1 MRVKSEKLRK
11 IFFYTLILL
20 LTVNCLLLTE
30 VNALDVDRKVLDNG
44 LTLMV
49 VERHNLPLVKVTIG
63 VGSGSLIEPEE
74 KAGLANLTAGLL
86 KSGTKS
92 RTAEE
97 IDEAIEF
104 VGGGIGA
111 SGGTDYS
118 TVTLSILKK
127 DVELGFE
134 LLSDVIMN
142 PVFPEEELMKKVKR
156 IKGGLK
162 QSEDD
167 PGFVASK
174 AFKKEVFG
182 SHPYGRLTRG
192 SEETLDNIK
201 REDLVEFHS
210 SYYLP
215 NNSVMSVVGDITADE
230 VSALIDKYFSKWSSK
245 KFDLPPITRPDE
257 NRKRKTVIIDKEL
270 TQANILLGHIGIR
283 RGHPDYYKVSVMDYI
298 LGRGGFASRLMLNIR
313 EEKGLVYSIY
323 SVFSANMEGGSF
335 RVSLQ
340 TKNESANTA
349 IEEII
354 REIKRIRKEYV
365 TDTELS
371 DAKSFLTGSFPMRIE
386 TSSRIAGFL
395 VAVEYYG
402 LGSDYIDEYPSYI
415 NSITKEDVLKAAQ
428 KYLDPENFVLVV
440 VANEK
445 EAAIKDDYTD

>member
-1 MRVKSEKLRK
+1 M
-11 IFFYTLILL
+11 LIADAY
-20 LTVNCLLLTE
+20 
-30 VNALDVDRKVLDNG
+30 ALEVDRKVLDNG
-44 LTLMV
+44 LKLMV

-63 VGSGSLIEPEE
+63 IGSGSVIEPEE
-74 KAGLANLTAGLL
+74 KAGLANLTASLL

-97 IDEAIEF
+97 IDEAIDF
-104 VGGGIGA
+104 VGGSIGA

-127 DVELGFE
+127 DIDLGFE

-142 PVFPEEELMKKVKR
+142 PLFPEEELTKKVKR

-162 QSEDD
+162 QSEDN

-182 SHPYGRLTRG
+182 SHPYGRLTKG
-192 SEETLDNIK
+192 SEETLDLIT
-201 REDLVEFHS
+201 REDVVNFHS

-230 VSALIDKYFSKWSSK
+230 VSALINKYFSKWASK
-245 KFDLPPITRPDE
+245 KFELPLLPEPDE
-257 NRKRKTVIIDKEL
+257 KRERKTVIVDKEL
-270 TQANILLGHIGIR
+270 TQANIILGHIGVSR
-283 RGHPDYYKVSVMDYI
+283 EHPDYYKVSVMDYI

-313 EEKGLVYSIY
+313 EEKGLAYSIY
-323 SVFSANMEGGSF
+323 SVFSANKESGSF

-354 REIKRIRKEYV
+354 KEMKRISTEPV
-365 TDTELS
+365 TDMELS
-371 DAKSFLTGSFPMRIE
+371 DAKSFLTGSFPMRVE
-386 TSSRIAGFL
+386 SSSRIASFL

-402 LGSDYIDEYPSYI
+402 LGVDYIDNYPSYI
-415 NSITKEDVLKAAQ
+415 NSITKEDVLYAAQ

-440 VANEK
+440 VADEK
-445 EAAIKDDYTD
+445 EAAIKKDYSH

>member
-1 MRVKSEKLRK
+1 M
-11 IFFYTLILL
+11 LIADAY
-20 LTVNCLLLTE
+20 
-30 VNALDVDRKVLDNG
+30 ALEVDRKVLDNG
-44 LTLMV
+44 LKLMV

-63 VGSGSLIEPEE
+63 IGSGSVIEPEE
-74 KAGLANLTAGLL
+74 KAGLANLTASLL

-97 IDEAIEF
+97 IDEAIDF
-104 VGGGIGA
+104 VGGSIGA

-127 DVELGFE
+127 DIDLGFE

-142 PVFPEEELMKKVKR
+142 PLFPEEELVKKVKR

-162 QSEDD
+162 QSEDN

-192 SEETLDNIK
+192 SEETLDAIE
-201 REDLVEFHS
+201 REDVVNFHS

-230 VSALIDKYFSKWSSK
+230 VSALINRYFSKWASK
-245 KFDLPPITRPDE
+245 KFERPLLAEPDE
-257 NRKRKTVIIDKEL
+257 KRERKTVIVDKEL
-270 TQANILLGHIGIR
+270 TQANIILGHIGISR
-283 RGHPDYYKVSVMDYI
+283 EHPDYYKVSVMDYI

-313 EEKGLVYSIY
+313 EEKGLAYSIY
-323 SVFSANMEGGSF
+323 SVFSADKESGSF

-354 REIKRIRKEYV
+354 KEMKRISTEPV
-365 TDTELS
+365 TDMELS
-371 DAKSFLTGSFPMRIE
+371 DAKSFLTGSFPMRVE
-386 TSSRIAGFL
+386 SSSRIASFL

-402 LGSDYIDEYPSYI
+402 LGVDYIDNYPSYI
-415 NSITKEDVLKAAQ
+415 NSITKEDVLYAAQ

-440 VANEK
+440 VADEK
-445 EAAIKDDYTD
+445 EAAIKKDYSH